1 MPITSILIA
10 AVQLATFAIVV
21 SISATLINRL
31 TTLVEVRRRLGAQVG
46 ASTNRATTSTATL
59 VRQAQI
65 TNPFLLWVQ
74 RSTSLSDPK
83 DQAKL
88 SRDLAMA
95 GIEHPAAPALYVVLR
110 FGAAIGLPL
119 CFLISQQFEP
129 KPLIGLPLIGCA
141 LGLCAVGLVAPR
153 ALLDNRIGARKT
165 QLEQQ
170 FPDALDLMVVCVE
183 AGLGLESALVR
194 VGREVHE
201 SHPRVAEEF
210 DRTSQELAAGRSRAD
225 ALRGLADRAEVESV
239 RSFAALLIQTDTL
252 GTSIGQTLRTYSN
265 EMRDH
270 RMLAAEEKAMR
281 IPVLLTV
288 PLVACIL
295 PVIVTALM
303 LPAIIDVVRN
313 LLPALS
319 GVGG

>member
-1 MPITSILIA
+1 MSITSLVAIT
-10 AVQLATFAIVV
+10 VQLMTFAIVV
-21 SISATLINRL
+21 TISAALIARIM
-31 TTLVEVRRRLGAQVG
+31 TLVEVRRRLGAQVG
-46 ASTNRATTSTATL
+46 ASADRRAAATAL
-59 VRQAQI
+59 VRQGQI

-74 RSTSLSDPK
+74 RSTSLADAK

-88 SRDLAMA
+88 TRDLAMA
-95 GIEHPAAPALYVVLR
+95 GIEHPAAPILYVVLR
-110 FGAAIGLPL
+110 FSAAIGLPL
-119 CFLISQQFEP
+119 VFLMSQQLDP
-129 KPLIGLPLIGCA
+129 KPLTGLPLIGGA
-141 LGLCAVGLVAPR
+141 LVLCAVGLVAPR
-153 ALLDNRIGARKT
+153 ALLDRRIGARKT

-210 DRTSQELAAGRSRAD
+210 DRTCQELAAGRSRAD
-225 ALRGLADRAEVESV
+225 ALRGLAERTDVESV
-239 RSFAALLIQTDTL
+239 KSFAALLIQTDTL
-252 GTSIGQTLRTYSN
+252 GTSVATTLRTYSN

-270 RMLAAEEKAMR
+270 RMLTAEEKAMR

-303 LPAIIDVVRN
+303 LPAIIDVVRT

-319 GVGG
+319 GGGG

>member
-1 MPITSILIA
+1 MMSISVIFEIA
-10 AVQLATFAIVV
+10 SQILVFTIVV
-21 SISATLINRL
+21 VTSVTLINWIA
-31 TTLVEVRRRLGAQVG
+31 TLSEVRRRLETQLQSPMTRRSGA
-46 ASTNRATTSTATL
+46 AAL
-59 VRQAQI
+59 VRQGQV
-65 TNPFLLWVQ
+65 THPFLLWVQ
-74 RSTSLSDPK
+74 RSTSLANTK

-88 SRDLAMA
+88 ARDLAMG
-95 GIEHPAAPALYVVLR
+95 GIEHPAAPILYVVFR

-119 CFLISQQFEP
+119 AFLMSQQFAS
-129 KPLIGLPLIGCA
+129 KPIMGLPLIAGAVILCA
-141 LGLCAVGLVAPR
+141 LGLVAPR

-165 QLEQQ
+165 QLEQE

-210 DRTSQELAAGRSRAD
+210 DRTSQELVAGRSRAD
-225 ALRGLADRAEVESV
+225 ALRGLADRTDVESMK
-239 RSFAALLIQTDTL
+239 SFAALLIQTDTL
-252 GTSIGQTLRTYSN
+252 GTSVGQTLRTYSN

-319 GVGG
+319 GAGG